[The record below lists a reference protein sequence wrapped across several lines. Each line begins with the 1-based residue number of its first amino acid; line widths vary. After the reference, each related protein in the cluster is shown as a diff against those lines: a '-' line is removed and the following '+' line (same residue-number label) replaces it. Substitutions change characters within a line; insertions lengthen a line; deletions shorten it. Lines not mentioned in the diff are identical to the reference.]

1 MPDRSDISL
10 DSADG
15 IHERLNGPDEDDA
28 EAMYDPDDIE
38 ISRGRELG
46 LGVGARDLEA
56 QRDPRSAGTAAGD
69 DGVERIGSDDISAA
83 DVLGDN
89 DANMLDIDEEFDT
102 EDTGPDAERRDDRN
116 TSHPR

>member
-1 MPDRSDISL
+1 MPDNTDISL

-15 IHERLNGPDEDDA
+15 IHERLDGPDEDDA
-28 EAMYDPDDIE
+28 EAMYDPDGIE
-38 ISRGRELG
+38 SSRGRELG
-46 LGVGARDLEA
+46 LGLGARDLES
-56 QRDPRSAGTAAGD
+56 QRDPRSAGSSSGS

-83 DVLGDN
+83 DVISDN

-102 EDTGPDAERRDDRN
+102 EDSGPEAERLDDRA

>member
-1 MPDRSDISL
+1 MPDHTDISL

-15 IHERLNGPDEDDA
+15 VDIRLDGPDEDDS
-28 EAMYDPDDIE
+28 EAMYDPDNIE

-46 LGVGARDLEA
+46 LGVGARDLA
-56 QRDPRSAGTAAGD
+56 GQNDPRGTGGASSDG
-69 DGVERIGSDDISAA
+69 GVERLSSDEISAA
-83 DVLGDN
+83 DSIGDN

-102 EDTGPDAERRDDRN
+102 EDSGPEAERLDDRA